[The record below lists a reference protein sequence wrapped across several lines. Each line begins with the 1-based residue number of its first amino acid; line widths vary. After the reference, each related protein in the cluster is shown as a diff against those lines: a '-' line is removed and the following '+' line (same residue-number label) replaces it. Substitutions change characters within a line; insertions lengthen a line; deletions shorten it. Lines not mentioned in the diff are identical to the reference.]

1 MQRILFAALSLFV
14 STASFADLIE
24 TTNSQP
30 REISVDRLTKTLSA
44 GSYDEQENG
53 RVSTERTTN
62 ITLRNT
68 KSNTT
73 EQTLTATK
81 KYTTSSNGIMSW
93 LTKNPLPD
101 AVRVSSHFGERIMF
115 GKKEGHTGIDLAAPT
130 GTSIY
135 ASGSGIVVRSGWV
148 TGYGQLVEINHG
160 NGYLTRYGHASRIL
174 VKVGDRIQ
182 AGTEIAKVGCTGR
195 CTGAHLHYEIVADGK
210 RKNPSTYLA
219 MLP

>member
-1 MQRILFAALSLFV
+1 MQRILFALSLV
-14 STASFADLIE
+14 ISTASFADLIE
-24 TTNSQP
+24 ITGSQSKP
-30 REISVDRLTKTLSA
+30 VATDRFTKTLTA
-44 GSYDEQENG
+44 GSYIDQENE
-53 RVSTERTTN
+53 RVSSKTTTN

-68 KSNTT
+68 KNNTT

-81 KYTTSSNGIMSW
+81 QYTASGNGVMSW

-101 AVRVSSHFGERIMF
+101 AVRVSSHFGERVMF
-115 GKKEGHTGIDLAAPT
+115 GKKEGHTGLDLAAPT

-174 VKVGDRIQ
+174 VKVGDRIK